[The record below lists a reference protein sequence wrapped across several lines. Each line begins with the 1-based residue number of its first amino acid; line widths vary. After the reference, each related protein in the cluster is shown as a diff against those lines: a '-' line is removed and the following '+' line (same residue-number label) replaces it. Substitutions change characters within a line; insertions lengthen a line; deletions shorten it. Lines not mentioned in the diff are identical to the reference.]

1 MSIINIVM
9 GSLNNSREW
18 AKFKKSFVGPMYPRS
33 IRRQREKHVDMK
45 FGHAPLDLE
54 TKKPRLDRGDLRLI
68 CDRKALHKK
77 ITPSWAN
84 LDAIRQV
91 YIESKLLTTTTGIPH
106 VVDHI
111 IPRKHPLVC
120 GLHNEFNLQI
130 LTRKD
135 NSKKSN
141 RFVI

>member
-1 MSIINIVM
+1 M

-18 AKFKKSFVGPMYPRS
+18 AKFKKSFVGPIYPRS
-33 IRRQREKHVDMK
+33 IRRQREKHVDMQ
-45 FGHAPLDLE
+45 FGHNPLDLE

-84 LDAIRQV
+84 LDAIRRV
-91 YIESKLLTTTTGIPH
+91 YIESKLLTETTGIPH